1 VSSTGRPDEVSEY
14 APRWLREGTAKPGN
28 VIPLP
33 TASQSGA
40 EDAEEGGESREPVWR
55 RAATPFDG
63 DVRRWR
69 DEPPPSIA
77 QRPVREADVDDEPLF
92 ASPNTRI
99 FLPARIYLSNVGR
112 HFKATA
118 LVVVVAFVLGL
129 TAVLLFPYALRGLQS
144 RGQPAPAAAPLDTEA
159 SQQDA
164 DGPAPFASRFGSA
177 EQWPKASPNTRSA
190 RTTSNATSVLQPAP
204 TQQTVAVLQP
214 APAPVSVLQPAPAP
228 VLQPAPAPAPV
239 LQPAPAAAPV
249 LQPAPIVQTATV
261 SAPVETTTVTAPVAQ
276 TETITPQ
283 SSITTYAVA
292 KSEPSARPEPQ
303 PRVEAQPVLQPAPS
317 LETPQTQRVTRG
329 RQALPPQPEP
339 SESRLDPAE
348 VGRLL
353 SRGQAF
359 LNQGDVSAARL
370 ALERVAEAGEA
381 RAALALGATYDPAI
395 LKRMG
400 MVGIKADVE
409 KARSW
414 YERAASLGS
423 AEANQRLM
431 ALGQFGR

>member
-1 VSSTGRPDEVSEY
+1 VSSTGRPDEVSDY
-14 APRWLREGTAKPGN
+14 APRWMREGTAKPGN

-33 TASQSGA
+33 TASQGDTEEDGA
-40 EDAEEGGESREPVWR
+40 SPEPVWR

-63 DVRRWR
+63 DIRRWR
-69 DEPPPSIA
+69 EEAPPSIA
-77 QRPVREADVDDEPLF
+77 QRPTRELDDDDEPLF
-92 ASPNTRI
+92 ANPSTTRI

-118 LVVVVAFVLGL
+118 LVVVAAFVLGL
-129 TAVLLFPYALRGLQS
+129 TAVFLFPYALRGLQS
-144 RGQPAPAAAPLDTEA
+144 SSQPTPTAAPLDADA
-159 SQQDA
+159 SQPDS

-177 EQWPKASPNTRSA
+177 EQWPKTAPTARSA
-190 RTTSNATSVLQPAP
+190 RPVSNS
-204 TQQTVAVLQP
+204 VAVLQP
-214 APAPVSVLQPAPAP
+214 APAQQTVT

-239 LQPAPAAAPV
+239 LQPAPAQAAPTPTPMLQPAPAAAPV
-249 LQPAPIVQTATV
+249 LQPAPVVQTATV
-261 SAPVETTTVTAPVAQ
+261 SAPEAETTTAAAAVVQ
-276 TETITPQ
+276 TETVKPQ
-283 SSITTYAVA
+283 SSTTGYVVA
-292 KSEPSARPEPQ
+292 NSEPSAQPEPQ
-303 PRVEAQPVLQPAPS
+303 PRVEAQPVLQSAPP
-317 LETPQTQRVTRG
+317 PQPQRAVARG

-339 SESRLDPAE
+339 ESTDSKLDPAE

-381 RAALALGATYDPAI
+381 RAALALGATYDPVI

-400 MVGIKADVE
+400 MVGIRPDVE

-414 YERAASLGS
+414 YERAAALGS

-431 ALGQFGR
+431 ALGR

>member
-33 TASQSGA
+33 TASQDGA
-40 EDAEEGGESREPVWR
+40 EDDEEAGASHEPVWR

-63 DVRRWR
+63 DIRRWR
-69 DEPPPSIA
+69 DESPSIA
-77 QRPVREADVDDEPLF
+77 QRPMREEDVGDQLYF
-92 ASPNTRI
+92 ASSDTPS

-118 LVVVVAFVLGL
+118 LVVVAAFVLGL
-129 TAVLLFPYALRGLQS
+129 TAVFLFPYALRGLQS
-144 RGQPAPAAAPLDTEA
+144 HGQPTPTAAPLEADA
-159 SQQDA
+159 SQQDT
-164 DGPAPFASRFGSA
+164 DGPVPFASRFGST
-177 EQWPKASPNTRSA
+177 EQWPKPSQTMRPRKTASGDTP
-190 RTTSNATSVLQPAP
+190 VLQPAP
-204 TQQTVAVLQP
+204 APQTTAVLQP
-214 APAPVSVLQPAPAP
+214 APAPQTTA

-239 LQPAPAAAPV
+239 LQPAPASAPV
-249 LQPAPIVQTATV
+249 LQPAPAPVVQTATG
-261 SAPVETTTVTAPVAQ
+261 SAPVAETTVTPPVVHTA
-276 TETITPQ
+276 TVAPQ
-283 SSITTYAVA
+283 SSTGSYVVA
-292 KSEPSARPEPQ
+292 KSEPPAQAEP
-303 PRVEAQPVLQPAPS
+303 PPQPVLQPEPQP
-317 LETPQTQRVTRG
+317 PQTQRVVGRG
-329 RQALPPQPEP
+329 RQALPPQPAP
-339 SESRLDPAE
+339 SESTLDPAE

-381 RAALALGATYDPAI
+381 RAALALGATYDPVV

-400 MVGIKADVE
+400 MVGIKPDVE

-423 AEANQRLM
+423 AEANQRLI
-431 ALGQFGR
+431 ALGQLGR

>member
-33 TASQSGA
+33 TASQGGA
-40 EDAEEGGESREPVWR
+40 EDDEEAGASREPVWR

-63 DVRRWR
+63 DIRRWR
-69 DEPPPSIA
+69 DESPSIA
-77 QRPVREADVDDEPLF
+77 ERPTHEGDVGDQLYF
-92 ASPNTRI
+92 ASSDARS

-118 LVVVVAFVLGL
+118 FVVAAAFVLGL
-129 TAVLLFPYALRGLQS
+129 TAVFLFPYALRGLQS
-144 RGQPAPAAAPLDTEA
+144 RGQPTPAAASLEAEA
-159 SQQDA
+159 SHQDT
-164 DGPAPFASRFGSA
+164 DGPAPFASRFGST
-177 EQWPKASPNTRSA
+177 EQWPKPSQTMRPRKTASDDTP
-190 RTTSNATSVLQPAP
+190 VLQPAP
-204 TQQTVAVLQP
+204 APQTTAVLQP
-214 APAPVSVLQPAPAP
+214 APAPAS
-228 VLQPAPAPAPV
+228 V

-249 LQPAPIVQTATV
+249 LQPAPA
-261 SAPVETTTVTAPVAQ
+261 SA
-276 TETITPQ
+276 
-283 SSITTYAVA
+283 
-292 KSEPSARPEPQ
+292 
-303 PRVEAQPVLQPAPS
+303 PVLQPAPAPVVQTAS
-317 LETPQTQRVTRG
+317 SAPVVETTVTPPVVHTATVAPQSSTGSYVVAKSEPPEQAEPPPQPVLQPEPPPQTQRAVVRG
-329 RQALPPQPEP
+329 RQASPPQPAP
-339 SESRLDPAE
+339 SESTLDPAE

-381 RAALALGATYDPAI
+381 RAALALGATYDPVI

-400 MVGIKADVE
+400 MVGIKPDVE

-423 AEANQRLM
+423 AEANQRLI
-431 ALGQFGR
+431 ALGQVGR